1 VSIAYPSPFPYIFLI
16 AICLVV
22 VLVCFAKFSSLRIYR
37 KKQNLLF
44 YSILFFIFSLLV
56 YQSYDLFLG
65 PSCIT
70 FSLDNGDK
78 KFYAQQINTFS
89 FSSRNVGMRTV
100 SFTLILKS
108 VNASFTPYT
117 QQVYPH
123 SNNTTIRIPFTF
135 SQGGSDTKLVQF
147 EIDENVKTFEV
158 YLYIEGNVIVT
169 SSIIKAQGLWNDAT
183 KSYALSMVPGP
194 CV

>member
-1 VSIAYPSPFPYIFLI
+1 
-16 AICLVV
+16 
-22 VLVCFAKFSSLRIYR
+22 LVCFAKFSSLRIYR
-37 KKQNLLF
+37 KRRNLLF
-44 YSILFFIFSLLV
+44 YSILFFVFSLLA

-65 PSCIT
+65 PTCIT

-78 KFYAQQINTFS
+78 KFYAEQVNTFS
-89 FSSRNVGMRTV
+89 VSSRNVGMRAA

-108 VNASFTPYT
+108 VNVSFTSYT
-117 QQVYPH
+117 QQVYLYG

-147 EIDENVKTFEV
+147 VVDRNVKTFEV
-158 YLYIEGNVIVT
+158 YPYIEGDVVVT
-169 SSIIKAQGLWNDAT
+169 SSTIKAQSLWSDAT
-183 KSYALSMVPGP
+183 NSFTLKIVPGP

>member
-1 VSIAYPSPFPYIFLI
+1 
-16 AICLVV
+16 
-22 VLVCFAKFSSLRIYR
+22 
-37 KKQNLLF
+37 
-44 YSILFFIFSLLV
+44 
-56 YQSYDLFLG
+56 
-65 PSCIT
+65 
-70 FSLDNGDK
+70 LDNGDK

-117 QQVYPH
+117 QQVYLH
-123 SNNTTIRIPFTF
+123 GNNTTIRIPFTF

-158 YLYIEGNVIVT
+158 YLYIEGDVIVT

>member
-1 VSIAYPSPFPYIFLI
+1 MSIAYPSPFPYIFLI

-37 KKQNLLF
+37 KKRNLLF
-44 YSILFFIFSLLV
+44 YSILFFVFSLLV

-78 KFYAQQINTFS
+78 KFYAERINTFS
-89 FSSRNVGMRTV
+89 VSSRNVGMRIA

-108 VNASFTPYT
+108 VNVSFTPYT

-123 SNNTTIRIPFTF
+123 SNSTTIRIPFTF
-135 SQGGSDTKLVQF
+135 SEGGSDTKLVQF
-147 EIDENVKTFEV
+147 KIDENVKTFEV
-158 YLYIEGNVIVT
+158 YPYIEGNVIVSF
-169 SSIIKAQGLWNDAT
+169 SSVKAQGLWNDAT
-183 KSYALSMVPGP
+183 KSFALSIVPGP

>member
-1 VSIAYPSPFPYIFLI
+1 
-16 AICLVV
+16 
-22 VLVCFAKFSSLRIYR
+22 
-37 KKQNLLF
+37 
-44 YSILFFIFSLLV
+44 
-56 YQSYDLFLG
+56 
-65 PSCIT
+65 
-70 FSLDNGDK
+70 LDNGDK